1 MQRVAA
7 ATGLDDHWP
16 VQREAF
22 VQWVVEQHRAK
33 DGPDWARAG
42 VVVTS
47 DVSGYEQAK
56 LRLLNG
62 AHSTLAYAGLLMGH
76 ETVADAM
83 RDTSLSAF
91 VRDLMREDIAATLSP
106 VQGLDIPSYIESVLW
121 RFANPAIRH
130 ELAQIAWDG
139 SKKAAGADS
148 RYGSN
153 ALALGRPIDRPCM
166 TLAAWMHFVRRRTR
180 AGNALIDPL
189 ADRLARL
196 AREATTGSPV
206 IDVAAFLSLEGI
218 FSRDL
223 ADDPRFRAA
232 MERAYERIAGGWLPA
247 PT

>member
-1 MQRVAA
+1 M
-7 ATGLDDHWP
+7 
-16 VQREAF
+16 
-22 VQWVVEQHRAK
+22 
-33 DGPDWARAG
+33 
-42 VVVTS
+42 TS

-106 VQGLDIPSYIESVLW
+106 VQGLDIPSHIESVLW

-139 SKKAAGADS
+139 SKKLPVRILGTVRD
-148 RYGSN
+148 

-196 AREATTGSPV
+196 ARRRRPG
-206 IDVAAFLSLEGI
+206 
-218 FSRDL
+218 
-223 ADDPRFRAA
+223 
-232 MERAYERIAGGWLPA
+232 A
-247 PT
+247 P